1 MARRS
6 ARSLLLLSALLA
18 CACLALARAQA
29 ADDLRLAPQLSFTD
43 DSSSAFPIDGNHLDD
58 AAIGKDRGAV
68 LFFGASH
75 CFNTNREAERLVA
88 VYPRFRDRLSFVVVD
103 VGNPSDAQRPLLA
116 KYYRGSI
123 PTVVVLSR
131 SGALLHAD
139 AGETARERGDTR
151 ALEAL
156 LTRAAGD

>member
-1 MARRS
+1 
-6 ARSLLLLSALLA
+6 
-18 CACLALARAQA
+18 
-29 ADDLRLAPQLSFTD
+29 
-43 DSSSAFPIDGNHLDD
+43 
-58 AAIGKDRGAV
+58 V